1 MKAHL
6 IYFIASFI
14 LFTSFSKPTEIS
26 AEEVVHAIS
35 NENYVWL
42 ESVIKSKQL
51 NPNFMIEGKTLL
63 IHAVFYDKAE
73 MVNLLVRNG
82 ANLEI
87 EDSNGNTPYQC
98 ALKWNKIHALAE
110 IIVITA

>member
-14 LFTSFSKPTEIS
+14 LFTSFSKPEEIS
-26 AEEVVHAIS
+26 AEEVVSAIS
-35 NENYVWL
+35 NENFVWL
-42 ESVIKSKQL
+42 ESVIKSRQL
-51 NPNFMIEGKTLL
+51 NPNLMIDGKTLL
-63 IHAVFYDKAE
+63 IHAVMHNKAE
-73 MVNLLVRNG
+73 MINLLVRNG
-82 ANLEI
+82 ANLDL
-87 EDSNGNTPYQC
+87 EDINGNTPYQC